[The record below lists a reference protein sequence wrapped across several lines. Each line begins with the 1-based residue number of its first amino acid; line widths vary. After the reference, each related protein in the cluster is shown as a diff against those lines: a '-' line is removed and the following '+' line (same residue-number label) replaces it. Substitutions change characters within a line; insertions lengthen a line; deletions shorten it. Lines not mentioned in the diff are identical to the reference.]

1 MLNEK
6 EALEEISKQK
16 FEEMKQK
23 AAEGGRRLEVIP
35 SKVVFTK
42 KPGPGGG
49 KPKVRWVV
57 CGNFEEKKPISL
69 QVQMRLWQHGEVGVV
84 PRLTSR
90 RPFSTQVGMMIKRRL
105 WW

>member
-1 MLNEK
+1 
-6 EALEEISKQK
+6 
-16 FEEMKQK
+16 MKQK

-57 CGNFEEKKPISL
+57 CGNFEEKK
-69 QVQMRLWQHGEVGVV
+69 QHSEVGVV
-84 PRLTSR
+84 PRSTSR